1 MATVDAAAPSCP
13 PPLRTRLHPR
23 LPVDLRLTLFPLWR
37 GGRDPSMRLA
47 DGEVWRATRTPLGA
61 ATLRLRAGEGG
72 LCAEA
77 WGPGAPWALEGA
89 AALAGQLDDDSDFR
103 PTGGLVAALRRRL
116 PGLRLART
124 GGVLEPLVAT
134 VVEQRVSGKEAWTGF
149 AALVRALGEPAPGPG
164 GLLLPP
170 SPAVLAATP
179 SWDFHRL
186 GIERQRSDTIRRA
199 ARAAS
204 RLEEAGRMPA
214 AEARARL
221 QAVPGVGVWTANS
234 VALAALGDADAVPL
248 GDWNLPHT
256 VSFALTGRPRGSD
269 AEMLE
274 LLAPYAGH
282 RGRVLRLLLA
292 AGLRAPRFA
301 PRRPIRDVRAM

>member
-1 MATVDAAAPSCP
+1 MAAVDAVDPPCP
-13 PPLRTRLHPR
+13 PPLRTRLRPR

-61 ATLRLRAGEGG
+61 ATLRLRAGDGG

-134 VVEQRVSGKEAWTGF
+134 VVEQRVSGREAWTGF

-170 SPAVLAATP
+170 SPAVLAGTP
-179 SWDFHRL
+179 TWEFHRL
-186 GIERQRSDTIRRA
+186 GIERHRSDTVRRA

-204 RLEEAGRMPA
+204 RLEEAGTMPA

-301 PRRPIRDVRAM
+301 PRRPVRDVRAM